1 MNGFLKHR
9 KVLFVESVIQSVPV
23 NSNVDSLYYQN
34 DIESQGT
41 VQKCIQE
48 YKKKDVATVINNLQ
62 RLSDREDAEE
72 VRALYGVGSYSVAG
86 PFKRFCKDFAK
97 I

>member
-9 KVLFVESVIQSVPV
+9 KVLFVERVIQSVPV
-23 NSNVDSLYYQN
+23 NYNVDSLYYQN
-34 DIESQGT
+34 DISQGT

-48 YKKKDVATVINNLQ
+48 YKKKDVATVIKNLQ

-72 VRALYGVGSYSVAG
+72 VRALYGVGSYSIAG